1 MVLASFANSFRWG
14 LRPPLRQQMGP
25 NRGASFR
32 QGPGCPCAPS
42 RKHALSAAR
51 FHWPVPPPSMWPSW
65 RSPQPARRGAAS
77 SWSLRLGPTCQRG
90 SVHIWGVRSHH
101 GAPHPLFHPSH
112 LVPDE
117 PTHSCSTEQ
126 TGGETPRHKTG
137 PPVSQREGR
146 SHSTSGEDRRGKYFL
161 LTSPRSEE
169 GTGIWDIGNI
179 KLQNVPRMRSAEM
192 RQRQPSARNQP
203 ESIRLTPYYSNPSRM
218 GLQAPLGLRRHCLV
232 LRGPPQAELL
242 GPGLRAAEPVPG
254 AAGFG
259 GHEGQLRPSP

>member
-1 MVLASFANSFRWG
+1 MPASARARAARVRPHASTPFPRPFSTGQCHLPACG
-14 LRPPLRQQMGP
+14 LPGGHHNLLGEGRPAPGHSGFGRRV
-25 NRGASFR
+25 RGAQCIS
-32 QGPGCPCAPS
+32 GVSEAITGLPILSSIPPTSCLMNPHTPAPRS
-42 RKHALSAAR
+42 RLVGRPQDTKLAR
-51 FHWPVPPPSMWPSW
+51 
-65 RSPQPARRGAAS
+65 
-77 SWSLRLGPTCQRG
+77 
-90 SVHIWGVRSHH
+90 
-101 GAPHPLFHPSH
+101 
-112 LVPDE
+112 
-117 PTHSCSTEQ
+117 
-126 TGGETPRHKTG
+126 
-137 PPVSQREGR
+137 R

-192 RQRQPSARNQP
+192 RQRQLSARNQP

-218 GLQAPLGLRRHCLV
+218 GLQAALGLRRHCLV